1 MRPLFEW
8 LMPLL
13 AWSVVIW
20 RAPSAFT
27 TPANR
32 ALWAAFTA
40 GAIGLSTRPPRIA
53 RFLESVTG
61 VGDVTMLIKHLAIVV
76 AASCLLDYVHAI
88 HKRPG
93 QERAARLRLFLTGTV
108 MAVLT
113 GLFVFVLPHDYA
125 GGYGIDAHFGHPG
138 VQLYLGVL
146 STVYAASS
154 LQATVLF
161 WSNRR
166 NVPPGLLRVG
176 VTCLAAATANGVLY
190 TLYRIYFVLREG
202 DSTILDAD
210 GDPVPPTDPISE
222 LLPAISVVLLVLGV
236 SIPPTRALVRYFL
249 DQYALWRLHP
259 LWADLVTAVPHVVLG
274 TPTSRVRDLFTFGD
288 RSLDVAHRAF
298 AIRDAILVLRDDTPA
313 KEPASGAPATVHDED
328 PARTQARWLRLSV
341 QRRARNLPA
350 PALPTTLDRTTGGRT
365 PREEVAW
372 LLTIAIAYQPVRN
385 TGTAGSPH
393 RRCGRGGRGY
403 QVP

>member
-20 RAPSAFT
+20 RAPSAFST
-27 TPANR
+27 RASR
-32 ALWAAFTA
+32 ALWATFVA

-53 RFLESVTG
+53 GFLESVTG
-61 VGDVTMLIKHLAIVV
+61 IADVTLLIKHLAGV
-76 AASCLLDYVHAI
+76 AAASLLLDYVHAI

-93 QERAARLRLFLTGTV
+93 QERAARLRLLFTGTV

-113 GLFVFVLPHDYA
+113 ALFVFVLPHDYTGA
-125 GGYGIDAHFGHPG
+125 YGIDAHYGHPG
-138 VQLYLGVL
+138 VQLYLGVFYA
-146 STVYAASS
+146 VYAASS
-154 LQATVLF
+154 VQATVLF

-176 VTCLAAATANGVLY
+176 VTCLAAAAANGLLY

-202 DSTILDAD
+202 DSTVLDAD
-210 GDPVPPTDPISE
+210 GNPVPLTDPLCE
-222 LLPAISVVLLVLGV
+222 LLPAVSVVLLVLGV
-236 SIPPTRALVRYFL
+236 SIPPTRALVRYFR
-249 DQYALWRLHP
+249 DQYVLWRLHP

-274 TPTSRVRDLFTFGD
+274 TPTGRVRDLFTFGD

-298 AIRDAILVLRDDTPA
+298 AIRDAALVLRDDTPE
-313 KEPASGAPATVHDED
+313 EPTSGEPDTASAADR
-328 PARTQARWLRLSV
+328 ARTEARWLRLSV
-341 QRRARNLPA
+341 QQRAQNLPA
-350 PALPTTLDRTTGGRT
+350 PALPATLDRTTGGRT

-372 LLTIAIAYQPVRN
+372 LLRVAAAYRPAGNAQ
-385 TGTAGSPH
+385 TAGQPRPSM
-393 RRCGRGGRGY
+393 R
-403 QVP
+403 

>member
-20 RAPSAFT
+20 RAPSAFAT
-27 TPANR
+27 RANR
-32 ALWAAFTA
+32 ALWATFLA
-40 GAIGLSTRPPRIA
+40 GALGLSTRPPRIA
-53 RFLESVTG
+53 DFLESVTG
-61 VGDVTMLIKHLAIVV
+61 IGDVTLLVKHLAGV
-76 AASCLLDYVHAI
+76 AAASFLLDYVHAI

-93 QERAARLRLFLTGTV
+93 QERAARRRLIFTGTA

-113 GLFVFVLPHDYA
+113 ALFVFVLPHDYTGA
-125 GGYGIDAHFGHPG
+125 YGIDAHYGHPG
-138 VQLYLGVL
+138 VQLYLGVFY
-146 STVYAASS
+146 SVYAASS
-154 LQATVLF
+154 VQATVLF

-166 NVPPGLLRVG
+166 NVAPGLLRVG

-210 GDPVPPTDPISE
+210 GNPVPLTDPICE
-222 LLPAISVVLLVLGV
+222 LLPAVSVMLLVLGV
-236 SIPPTRALVRYFL
+236 SIPPTRSLVRYFR

-274 TPTSRVRDLFTFGD
+274 TPATSRFRELFAFGD

-298 AIRDAILVLRDDTPA
+298 AIRDAALALRDDTPA
-313 KEPASGAPATVHDED
+313 EESSESPDTDRAATEAH
-328 PARTQARWLRLSV
+328 WLRLSV
-341 QRRARNLPA
+341 QQRASGLPA
-350 PALPTTLDRTTGGRT
+350 PALPATLDRTTGGRT
-365 PREEVAW
+365 PREEIAW
-372 LLTIAIAYQPVRN
+372 LLKVAAAYEPA
-385 TGTAGSPH
+385 GTAGTARSP
-393 RRCGRGGRGY
+393 RPSMR
-403 QVP
+403 